1 MARRWRNWAG
11 NVSANPSE
19 RARPATEAEVGEIV
33 GRAAAAGGRAK
44 VVGSGHSFTPA
55 AITDGI
61 LIDVGRLRGVRAV
74 DREAMTVRV
83 GAGTVLA
90 DLNEELHGLGLA
102 MPNLGDIA
110 YQTVAGAIGTGTHGT
125 GAAFGGLAAQV
136 RGFRLVDG
144 AGEVHDCSAAGEKD
158 VFELGRVSVGALGVV
173 TEYTLEVVPSF
184 RLRAVEGIEPVAA
197 VLARFDELTTGT
209 DHFEFYWLPHTRWAL
224 TKRNTRTLDAPDP
237 LPRMRAWWDKKVVEN
252 YGFGALCR
260 LGSMRPSLIPR
271 LATALPSSGS
281 REWTDESFRVFASTR
296 IVRFLEMEYA
306 MPRAVLPA
314 VLGELMAMVEKRGHL
329 VSFPV
334 EVRVAAADDVAL
346 STAHGRDSCY
356 VAVHMY
362 RRSDHAAYF
371 RDAEDI
377 FVAHGGRPHWGK
389 MHTRCAEDLAA
400 SYPRFGEFLALRDR
414 LDPQRVFANVYTD
427 RVFGR

>member
-1 MARRWRNWAG
+1 MSARPA
-11 NVSANPSE
+11 E
-19 RARPATEAEVGEIV
+19 RARPGSEAEVGEIV
-33 GRAAAAGGRAK
+33 ARIASAGGRAK

-55 AITDGI
+55 AVTDGT
-61 LIDVGRLRGVRAV
+61 LIDMGRLRGVRAV
-74 DREAMTVRV
+74 DREASTVRV

-90 DLNEELHGLGLA
+90 DLNEELHALGLA

-110 YQTVAGAIGTGTHGT
+110 YQTVAGAISTGTHGT
-125 GAAFGGLAAQV
+125 GAGFGGLAAQV

-144 AGEVHDCSAAGEKD
+144 AGEIHDCSAAGEKD
-158 VFELGRVSVGALGVV
+158 AFDLGRVSVGALGAV
-173 TEYTLEVVPSF
+173 TEYTLAVVPSF
-184 RLRAVEGIEPVAA
+184 RIRAVEGVEPVSA
-197 VLARFDELTTGT
+197 VLGRFDELVAGT

-224 TKRNTRTLDAPDP
+224 TKRNTRTTDAPDP

-281 REWTDESFRVFASTR
+281 RDWTDDSFRVFASTR
-296 IVRFLEMEYA
+296 VVRFLEMEYA
-306 MPRAVLPA
+306 MPRDALPS
-314 VLGELMAMVEKRGHL
+314 VLGELMAMVERRGHL

-362 RRSDHAAYF
+362 HRSDHSAYF
-371 RDAEDI
+371 RDAEEI
-377 FVAHGGRPHWGK
+377 FVAHDGRPHWGK
-389 MHTRCAEDLAA
+389 MHSRNADDLAA
-400 SYPRFGEFLALRDR
+400 AYPRFGDFLSLRDR
-414 LDPQRVFANVYTD
+414 LDPARIFANGYTD

>member
-44 VVGSGHSFTPA
+44 AVGSGHSFTPA

-144 AGEVHDCSAAGEKD
+144 AGEVHDCSPAGDRD

-237 LPRMRAWWDKKVVEN
+237 LPWMRAWWDKTVVEN

-389 MHTRCAEDLAA
+389 MHTRSADDLAA

-414 LDPQRVFANVYTD
+414 LDPERVFANVYTD